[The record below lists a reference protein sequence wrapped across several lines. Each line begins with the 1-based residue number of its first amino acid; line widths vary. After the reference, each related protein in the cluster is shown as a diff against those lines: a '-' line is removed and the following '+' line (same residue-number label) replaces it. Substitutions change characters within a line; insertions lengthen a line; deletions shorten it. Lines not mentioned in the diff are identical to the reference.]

1 MMPQTLA
8 TVRRLAIE
16 TLAIPESA
24 LSDDTT
30 LADAGVDSLSALEL
44 VFAVEGHYGI
54 SIDPADADRIQSL
67 GDLAASVDRLT
78 EQATSHYEE

>member
-1 MMPQTLA
+1 MLPQTLA
-8 TVRRLAIE
+8 TVRRIAVE

-24 LSDDTT
+24 LRDDTT
-30 LADAGVDSLSALEL
+30 LADAGVDSLNALEL

-54 SIDPADADRIQSL
+54 SIDVAEVDRIQTI

-78 EQATSHYEE
+78 EHAVSRYEE